1 MAENAPTT
9 PPAPTA
15 PPAAVTPPA
24 ATAPVTPPAAVD
36 WTPPTREEWEDTT
49 GKLSAANKEAAG
61 RRTELNKLKQQHE
74 TDAEKAQRE
83 AAEQATQTLRPKLLN
98 LTGQLASAFKEA
110 RSERL
115 GALLKL
121 VDFDKVDTDSL
132 SGLGDEVTRL
142 KTEFPEFFGAAQQG
156 AGHQAAGR
164 AEMGGRKPDGGVA
177 MSPMDALVAQALGTN
192 Q

>member
-1 MAENAPTT
+1 
-9 PPAPTA
+9 
-15 PPAAVTPPA
+15 VTPPA
-24 ATAPVTPPAAVD
+24 AD
-36 WTPPTREEWEDTT
+36 WTPPTREEWEEANT
-49 GKLSAANKEAAG
+49 KLSAANREAAT

-98 LTGQLASAFKEA
+98 LTGQLATAFAEA
-110 RSERL
+110 RPDRL

-142 KTEFPEFFGAAQQG
+142 KTEFPEFFGTAQQA
-156 AGHQAAGR
+156 AGQQVAGR
-164 AEMGGRKPDGGVA
+164 AEMGGRKPSGTPLTPIEQLA
-177 MSPMDALVAQALGTN
+177 AQMAGRK
-192 Q
+192 